1 MNSAPVKVLLV
12 GEHPTGYSFLSQRLE
27 KRGCECRVATSN
39 SDGARLFRELPF
51 DLILCCDSR
60 DGIGPLVAS
69 TLGSS
74 ASLFRSHRVENG
86 CLWLPAVLHGQEC
99 PGAPALQPREFT
111 KVLDQLVEMIK
122 SAGDSRELAH
132 S

>member
-1 MNSAPVKVLLV
+1 MNSGPVKVLLV
-12 GEHPTGYSFLSQRLE
+12 GERPTGYSFLSHRLE
-27 KRGCECRVATSN
+27 RRGCECRIATSN

-60 DGIGPLVAS
+60 DSIGPLVAS
-69 TLGSS
+69 TIGSS

-99 PGAPALQPREFT
+99 SGAPALQPSEFA
-111 KVLDQLVEMIK
+111 KILDQLVDMIK
-122 SAGDSRELAH
+122 SAGDSREL
-132 S
+132 SLS